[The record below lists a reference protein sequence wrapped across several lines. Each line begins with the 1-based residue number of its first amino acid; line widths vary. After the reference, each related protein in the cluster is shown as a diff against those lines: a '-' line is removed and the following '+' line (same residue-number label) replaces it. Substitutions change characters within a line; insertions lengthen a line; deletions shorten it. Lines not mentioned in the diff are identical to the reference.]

1 MGIIFWIVA
10 ACILAGLE
18 IIIPSLITIW
28 FALAA
33 FVLVVISFFNIIIFS
48 PFMEWKFFI
57 FLSILFL
64 VITRPLNKKYFHN
77 RKQEFR
83 GDYLGK
89 ELMIDK
95 VIRTGYYEARFKG
108 SIWTLLS
115 EDILEVGDKVRIISF
130 EGNRI
135 VVKKKEA

>member
-1 MGIIFWIVA
+1 MGIIFWIVVT
-10 ACILAGLE
+10 CILAGLE

-33 FVLVVISFFNIIIFS
+33 FVLVAISFVPLIVFS
-48 PFMEWKFFI
+48 PFMEWKVFI

-64 VITRPLNKKYFHN
+64 VITRPLNKKYFQN
-77 RKQEFR
+77 RRQEFR

-89 ELMIDK
+89 ELVIEK

-115 EDILEVGDKVRIISF
+115 EDSLEVGDKVQIISF
-130 EGNRI
+130 EGNRVI
-135 VVKKKEA
+135 VKKKEA

>member
-1 MGIIFWIVA
+1 MGIIFWIVVT
-10 ACILAGLE
+10 CILAGLE

-33 FVLVVISFFNIIIFS
+33 FVLVAISFVPLIVFS
-48 PFMEWKFFI
+48 PFMEWKVFI

-64 VITRPLNKKYFHN
+64 VITRPLSKKYFQN
-77 RKQEFR
+77 RRQEFR

-89 ELMIDK
+89 ELVIEK

-115 EDILEVGDKVRIISF
+115 EDSLEVVDKVQIISF

-135 VVKKKEA
+135 IVKKKEA